1 MAEFLKLK
9 KSNCKNCYKCIRH
22 CPVKSIRFSGNQAH
36 IVKDECILCGR
47 CFVTCP
53 QNAKQIADSTEIVR
67 TLMMGTDPVIASLA
81 PSFVA
86 NYEGVG
92 IESMREALKKIGF
105 TDAEETA
112 IGATMVKKE
121 YERILAEGS
130 QDVVISSACHSVNLL
145 IQKYFPAELP
155 FLADVMSPMQAHA
168 ADIKRRIP
176 NAKVVFI
183 GPCVAKKDEA
193 DTHKDVDAVMTF
205 EELTGWFEKV
215 HVTPEQKLDETPNSL
230 ARLFPTPGGIIRT
243 MNIKAL
249 GYTFLS
255 VDGVENCMAALRDI
269 EEGKLHKCFIEMSA
283 CVGGCVGGPVMEKN
297 RRSPIRG
304 YLAVSDYAGDKDFE
318 VAHPDPDLLRK
329 RFDFIPR
336 NTVMPSEVEIADILR
351 QMGKTKPAD
360 ELNCGSCGYDTCR
373 EKAIAIFQGKAE
385 ISMCLPFLK
394 DRAENFSDTII
405 KNTPNGVF
413 VLNENLEVQ
422 QINRAALR
430 MMNIMRESDVLG
442 EPVVRIMDPKL
453 FMDCKRTGRGVS
465 GVHSYLAE
473 YDRYVDQT
481 VIFDRESRILICI
494 MRDVT
499 DEETER
505 EKKEEVNRQTIEIAD
520 KVVENQMRIVQ
531 EIASLLGETAAETKI
546 ALTKLKES
554 IADE

>member
-47 CFVTCP
+47 CFVVCP

-67 TLMMGTDPVIASLA
+67 TLMMGTDPVIASVA

-92 IESMREALKKIGF
+92 IGSMRDALKKIGF

-112 IGATMVKKE
+112 VGAAMVKKE

-130 QDVVISSACHSVNLL
+130 QDVLISSACHSVNLL

-155 FLADVMSPMQAHA
+155 FLADVLSPMQAHA

-193 DTHKDVDAVMTF
+193 NTYKDVDAVMTF
-205 EELTGWFEKV
+205 EELTAWFEKV
-215 HVTPEQKLDETPNSL
+215 RVTPEQKMDENPNSL
-230 ARLFPTPGGIIRT
+230 SRMFPTPGGIIKS
-243 MNIKAL
+243 MNIKEL

-318 VAHPDPDLLRK
+318 ITHPEPDLLRK
-329 RFDFIPR
+329 RFDYIPR
-336 NTVMPSEVEIADILR
+336 NTVMPSEYEIADILR

-373 EKAIAIFQGKAE
+373 DKAIAIYQGKAE

-442 EPVVRIMDPKL
+442 EPVVRILDPKL
-453 FMDCKRTGRGVS
+453 FMDVKRTGRGVS
-465 GVHSYLAE
+465 GMHVYLAE

-499 DEETER
+499 DEETAK

-520 KVVENQMRIVQ
+520 KVVQNQMRIVQ

>member
-1 MAEFLKLK
+1 
-9 KSNCKNCYKCIRH
+9 
-22 CPVKSIRFSGNQAH
+22 
-36 IVKDECILCGR
+36 
-47 CFVTCP
+47 
-53 QNAKQIADSTEIVR
+53 
-67 TLMMGTDPVIASLA
+67 MMGTDPVIASLA

-86 NYEGVG
+86 NYEGIG

-105 TDAEETA
+105 TDTEETA

-193 DTHKDVDAVMTF
+193 DTYKDVDAVMTF

-405 KNTPNGVF
+405 KIP
-413 VLNENLEVQ
+413 
-422 QINRAALR
+422 
-430 MMNIMRESDVLG
+430 
-442 EPVVRIMDPKL
+442 P
-453 FMDCKRTGRGVS
+453 
-465 GVHSYLAE
+465 
-473 YDRYVDQT
+473 
-481 VIFDRESRILICI
+481 
-494 MRDVT
+494 
-499 DEETER
+499 
-505 EKKEEVNRQTIEIAD
+505 
-520 KVVENQMRIVQ
+520 
-531 EIASLLGETAAETKI
+531 TAY
-546 ALTKLKES
+546 S
-554 IADE
+554 F